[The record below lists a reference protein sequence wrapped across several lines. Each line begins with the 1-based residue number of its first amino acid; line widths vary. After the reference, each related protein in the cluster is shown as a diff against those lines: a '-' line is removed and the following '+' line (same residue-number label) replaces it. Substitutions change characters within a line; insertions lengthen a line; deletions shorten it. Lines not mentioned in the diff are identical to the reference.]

1 MSLRTSEKGQAVHAQ
16 ETTKTRR
23 LAMREVRECAYRAL
37 MTKGAS
43 NAEAQAAARQVL
55 FAELHH
61 GTGLASLAYW
71 LQEGTWL
78 LGAFPYTRVDTPQG
92 KSYRVDPSATCH
104 TLVHGVLLV
113 DVASTGVGTE
123 VLCSELSHDTH
134 LLDEA
139 LLNAAISSGHTVVHR
154 SPGAANRTTFA
165 TPGGD
170 LGTGSSAP
178 GQGAP
183 HTPPQDEG
191 TSRFY
196 TAHEPPHGDFTV
208 STEAERTE
216 RRLALAHGGILVDA
230 AIWSELRAIAAGYL
244 VPEA

>member
-1 MSLRTSEKGQAVHAQ
+1 MTLITEKGPGMDVNDTAP
-16 ETTKTRR
+16 TMR

-61 GTGLASLAYW
+61 GTGLHSLAAW
-71 LQEGTWL
+71 LHDGTWL
-78 LGAFPYTRVDTPQG
+78 LGAFPYTRIDTPEG
-92 KSYRVDPSATCH
+92 KSYRVDPAAPCH
-104 TLVHGVLLV
+104 ALVHGVLLV
-113 DVASTGVGTE
+113 DVASTGVGSE
-123 VLCSELSHDTH
+123 VLCSPLRHDTH

-154 SPGAANRTTFA
+154 SAGPENRTTFA
-165 TPGGD
+165 TPAGD
-170 LGTGSSAP
+170 LGSGSSAAD
-178 GQGAP
+178 QGAP
-183 HTPPQDEG
+183 HTPPQDPG
-191 TSRFY
+191 NSRFY
-196 TAHEPPHGDFTV
+196 TANEPPQGEFTL
-208 STEAERTE
+208 STEAQRTE

-244 VPEA
+244 VPDA